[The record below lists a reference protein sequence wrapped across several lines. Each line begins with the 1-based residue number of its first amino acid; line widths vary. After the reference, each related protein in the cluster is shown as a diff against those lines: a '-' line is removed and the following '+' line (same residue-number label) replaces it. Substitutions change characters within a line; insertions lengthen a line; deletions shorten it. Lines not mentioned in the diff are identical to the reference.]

1 VRKGDL
7 VWFRDGEWHRL
18 EAAADSEMRFLIL
31 YAPGVFRT
39 AWDDPSKA
47 SAWSPTGLDID
58 GRETAGDARERITI
72 AARGQAMDNEIQR
85 WAALILLII
94 GLGLV
99 SYLLYVSFG
108 PLHFRLHSI
117 G

>member
-1 VRKGDL
+1 MAGTHDQSSSVRKGDL

-47 SAWSPTGLDID
+47 SAWSPTGLDIN
-58 GRETAGDARERITI
+58 GGPPARLT
-72 AARGQAMDNEIQR
+72 G
-85 WAALILLII
+85 
-94 GLGLV
+94 
-99 SYLLYVSFG
+99 
-108 PLHFRLHSI
+108 HSDC
-117 G
+117 